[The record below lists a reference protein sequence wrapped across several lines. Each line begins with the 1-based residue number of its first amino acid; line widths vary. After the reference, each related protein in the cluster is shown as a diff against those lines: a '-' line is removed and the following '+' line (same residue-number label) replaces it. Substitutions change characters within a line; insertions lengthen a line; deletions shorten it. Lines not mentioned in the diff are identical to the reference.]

1 MLKKLHAKALA
12 SLKRRFDSEL
22 FTYEQLRAMFIPL
35 LLDQLF
41 IFGIGLLSNA
51 MVSASRQGAIS
62 ALNYATAVGSLVYA
76 VYSSVSIGTGIIIAR
91 AKGSSNALSIR
102 EAIGQGCTICTV
114 FGSFFGLA
122 LSFFGSQI
130 VSLLYPSVSFEI
142 AQQAGD
148 FLKYFGLSIIPFS
161 LYNCIFTT
169 FRSVGDT
176 KSSLVL
182 TLVINSVHL
191 ICSLIFINV
200 LDMSVTGSALSY
212 LAARLIGLAF
222 ALYWLMRRHNPF
234 GMHWK
239 DFAHYE
245 RGITK
250 DILALGI
257 PISVEQVLFQ
267 GGMLIVQMYL
277 SKLNVIQT
285 DAHGVANSMFMLY
298 YVFGYS
304 LTNIATTVCGQCL
317 GAKRRDLA
325 EWYCRNIVFIGRFVL
340 LAAVLILYPM
350 SPLIVKLYSPKAE
363 SMRYIYIAVALGAFP
378 MPLIWTNANVIAS
391 ANRTAG
397 DSSFTTVVSLI
408 ALGVGRVA
416 AGYCFTIVLKLGIA
430 GVWLG
435 QAVEW
440 LLRAVVFNLRLKS
453 GKWYRL
459 KEVQS

>member
-1 MLKKLHAKALA
+1 MFKKLHARAL
-12 SLKRRFDSEL
+12 SYLKKRFDSEL
-22 FTYEQLRAMFIPL
+22 FTYEQLRGMFIPL

-62 ALNYATAVGSLVYA
+62 ALNYATAVSSLVYA
-76 VYSSVSIGTGIIIAR
+76 IYSSVSIGTGIIIAR

-114 FGSFFGLA
+114 FGTVFGLA
-122 LSFFGSQI
+122 LSFFGVEI
-130 VSLLYPSVSFEI
+130 VSLLYPSVSSDI
-142 AQQAGD
+142 AAQAGE
-148 FLKYFGLSIIPFS
+148 FLEIFGLSIIPYS

-191 ICSLIFINV
+191 ICSLIFINI
-200 LDMSVTGSALSY
+200 LDMSVAGSALSY
-212 LAARLIGLAF
+212 LTARVIGLAF
-222 ALYWLMRRHNPF
+222 ALYWLMKRGNPF
-234 GMHWK
+234 GMRWR

-250 DILALGI
+250 DILSLGI
-257 PISVEQVLFQ
+257 PISIEQVLFQ

-277 SKLNVIQT
+277 SKLDVIQT

-317 GAKRRDLA
+317 GAKRKDLA
-325 EWYCRNIVFIGRFVL
+325 VWYCRSLVSVGRYVL
-340 LAAVLILYPM
+340 LAAVLILYPL
-350 SPLIVKLYSPKAE
+350 SPLIVKLYSPKAA
-363 SMRYIYIAVALGAFP
+363 SMRYIYLAVALGAFP
-378 MPLIWTNANVIAS
+378 MPLIWTNANVIAT

-397 DSSFTTVVSLI
+397 DSSYTTAVSLI
-408 ALGVGRVA
+408 ALAVGRVA
-416 AGYCFTIVLKLGIA
+416 AGYLFTVPLGLGVS

-435 QAVEW
+435 QIVEW
-440 LLRAVVFNLRLKS
+440 LVRAVVFSKRLNS

-459 KEVQS
+459 KDAQD